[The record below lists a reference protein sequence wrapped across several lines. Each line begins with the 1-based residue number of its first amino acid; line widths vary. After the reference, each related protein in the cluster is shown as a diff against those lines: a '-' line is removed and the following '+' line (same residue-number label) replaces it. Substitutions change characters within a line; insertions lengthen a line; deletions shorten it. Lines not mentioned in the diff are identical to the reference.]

1 MYIEL
6 FILDNMVFNM
16 LILRIASALSGK
28 RFSRIAAFSVC
39 ALQTVYSVFAVNC
52 DIMRFLPFKI
62 LLCFLF
68 ALPFFVTDGKVSL
81 APVLYVLLSTVICGG
96 TVYVLNGGSIYS
108 GNWLR
113 LILYPA
119 LILFSLPAVLR
130 RLKKKRHIESNT
142 TQVKFTFSGTEYTAE
157 GIYDSGNLLCE
168 PVSGLPVIVL
178 YAPELCKHAKIPL
191 ICSDVSSSGNLI
203 HALLPEKLLIDGEP
217 FDMLIAPTDK
227 NPHMKALVPVMH
239 EEIRAAVGC

>member
-1 MYIEL
+1 MSMYIEL

-16 LILRIASALSGK
+16 LILRIASALSGR
-28 RFSRIAAFSVC
+28 RFSRIGAFFVC
-39 ALQTVYSVFAVNC
+39 AFQTVYSAFAVNRY
-52 DIMRFLPFKI
+52 IMRFLPFKL

-68 ALPFFVTDGKVSL
+68 ALPFFVADRKVTL
-81 APVLYVLLSTVICGG
+81 APVMYVLLSTVICGG
-96 TVYVLNGGSIYS
+96 TVYMLNGGSVYS

-119 LILFSLPAVLR
+119 LMLFSLPALLR
-130 RLKKKRHIESNT
+130 RLKKKRHIERNT
-142 TQVKFTFSGTEYTAE
+142 TEIKFVFSGTEYIKE
-157 GIYDSGNLLCE
+157 GIYDSGNLLTE

-178 YAPELCKHAKIPL
+178 YAPELKKHAKLPL
-191 ICSDVSSSGNLI
+191 ICSDMSSSGNLI
-203 HALLPEKLLIDGEP
+203 HALRPEKLLIDGIP

-239 EEIRAAVGC
+239 DEISAA